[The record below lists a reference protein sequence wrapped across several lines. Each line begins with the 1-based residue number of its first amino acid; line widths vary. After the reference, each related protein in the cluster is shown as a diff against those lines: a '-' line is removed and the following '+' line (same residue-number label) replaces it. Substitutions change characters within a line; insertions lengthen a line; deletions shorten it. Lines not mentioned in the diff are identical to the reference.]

1 MGKSKKLKLIEGE
14 FPMEEAKDI
23 LYNIFST
30 KINYHQ
36 RNNFSHKERFGKEDP
51 TAKKRI
57 PALKKEL
64 VKLEK
69 ILAEAGAKGNKLI
82 INSEVTITISKE

>member
-1 MGKSKKLKLIEGE
+1 MAKLKKLSLIKGD
-14 FPMEEAKDI
+14 FTILEARDI

-51 TAKKRI
+51 IAKKRI

-69 ILAEAGAKGNKLI
+69 VLDEAIANNSKLV
-82 INSEVTITISKE
+82 INSEITILLTKD

>member
-1 MGKSKKLKLIEGE
+1 MSKSKKLKLIEGE
-14 FPMEEAKDI
+14 FQFREAKEI
-23 LYNIFST
+23 LFNVFST
-30 KINYHQ
+30 KINFHQ

-69 ILAEAGAKGNKLI
+69 ILNEAEAKNKKLI
-82 INSEVTITISKE
+82 IGSEITITLSDE